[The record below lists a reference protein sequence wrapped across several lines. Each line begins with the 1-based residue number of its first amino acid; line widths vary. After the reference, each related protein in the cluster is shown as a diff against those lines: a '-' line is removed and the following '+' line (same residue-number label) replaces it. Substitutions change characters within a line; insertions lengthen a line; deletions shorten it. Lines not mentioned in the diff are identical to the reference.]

1 MAKKKPA
8 PKRGAS
14 RYQAPAKKSSV
25 PGWVWLVAGLA
36 IGGFIMFL
44 MKLEPGRNDVKRE
57 KPETPKA
64 VVGSNKP
71 SGTVQSQQ
79 ANAPT
84 GVKPKY
90 DFYTL
95 LPGSE
100 VAVPPEAVPPP
111 AKPAQPQQP
120 PTVVATKEEAAKIDT
135 QRALTALSGQNPP
148 PPAVVKPVTAPAT
161 PTTAAAA
168 NQVATAQKQALPQT
182 PSTPATATAP
192 AKPTPP
198 PAVAATQYYL
208 QAGSFRKQSDADHLR
223 AQIIMMGQNARVES
237 GTVRDETWYRVMV
250 GPYGDRTKA
259 SAAQK
264 QLAGNGF
271 SNLLLQ
277 QRQTR

>member
-57 KPETPKA
+57 KPEAPKA
-64 VVGSNKP
+64 LVGSNKP
-71 SGTVQSQQ
+71 SGTMQQ
-79 ANAPT
+79 QPAAPT

-111 AKPAQPQQP
+111 AKPQPAQPPQ
-120 PTVVATKEEAAKIDT
+120 TVVATKEEAEKIDT
-135 QRALTALSGQNPP
+135 QRALAALSGQNPP
-148 PPAVVKPVTAPAT
+148 PPAVVKPS
-161 PTTAAAA
+161 TAA
-168 NQVATAQKQALPQT
+168 NPVATAQKQAQ
-182 PSTPATATAP
+182 TPATP